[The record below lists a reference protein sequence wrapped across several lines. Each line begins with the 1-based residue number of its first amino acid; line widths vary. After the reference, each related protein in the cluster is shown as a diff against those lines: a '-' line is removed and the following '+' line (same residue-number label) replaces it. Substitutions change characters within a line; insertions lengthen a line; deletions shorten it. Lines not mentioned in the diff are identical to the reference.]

1 MIYKRMTIMTTLT
14 RTCAQ
19 GNNKRNEKRK
29 VVVTGDSLRNEIN
42 ERRLSKDQQVKI
54 PNFPGSTSETILK
67 EIDTLVADKPNFIII
82 YAGTNDITNCI
93 NSLNPV
99 KKILKKVKLTSPNT
113 KSSFRYCY
121 RKR

>member
-1 MIYKRMTIMTTLT
+1 MTIMTTLT